1 MTLALAQHGLDAI
14 LIDLALLFALCVA
27 VVVFFHRLKLPP
39 IAGFLVAGALMG
51 PNALGLIS
59 QPELVEHLA
68 EIGVVLLLFTVGM
81 ELSVSDLFRMRRS
94 ILVGGGL
101 QIGLTIILGA
111 GCALV
116 GGMPWRTAIFLGFIL
131 TLSSTAA
138 VSKILQDRGELSSTP
153 GRLAMSICVAQDLAV
168 VPMILLL
175 PLLASGEDQSMG
187 QVLAEIAVS
196 LGYMVVT
203 MVVGWFVVPTVLD
216 LVSKTRSREVFVLSI
231 FTLCLATASVTAA
244 IGLSLALGAFL
255 VGLIISESGYRHQ
268 AAAEVEPFRDALS
281 SLFFVSI
288 GMLFDYRLI
297 LSEPGA
303 VITALVAVIV
313 GKAVLVMIA
322 ARALS
327 LPVWVGIRTGL
338 LLAQVGEF
346 SFVVIQVARGNSLEM
361 GGIEAIFLV
370 VAVLSIALTPLMVV
384 AGRWITRKTDK
395 LEPVIGRQTKKT
407 RRDHVVIV
415 GFGPGGQAVAM
426 ALKNQDIPF
435 VIIELNAATVREF
448 SDQGYPILMGDSS
461 REVVLRA
468 AGVTRA
474 RILVLAVNDSEAT
487 RQTADLARRL
497 APELR
502 IVART
507 NYIGEVP
514 ALERLG
520 VQEIVPQELETSI
533 EVMVRVLRHFLV
545 PDSEVGRQARDVRRG
560 ANLPDRA
567 LRPLDDSARLTE
579 FIPGLR
585 MEIFRVEEG
594 SSVAGFA
601 LRDSDVRHLSE
612 CTVVAIRR
620 DGQTDISIRPDT
632 VLEVGD
638 VAVLLGPSDRIALA
652 GALFSG
658 APTLKS
664 PPD

>member
-1 MTLALAQHGLDAI
+1 
-14 LIDLALLFALCVA
+14 
-27 VVVFFHRLKLPP
+27 
-39 IAGFLVAGALMG
+39 
-51 PNALGLIS
+51 
-59 QPELVEHLA
+59 
-68 EIGVVLLLFTVGM
+68 
-81 ELSVSDLFRMRRS
+81 
-94 ILVGGGL
+94 
-101 QIGLTIILGA
+101 
-111 GCALV
+111 
-116 GGMPWRTAIFLGFIL
+116 
-131 TLSSTAA
+131 
-138 VSKILQDRGELSSTP
+138 
-153 GRLAMSICVAQDLAV
+153 
-168 VPMILLL
+168 
-175 PLLASGEDQSMG
+175 
-187 QVLAEIAVS
+187 
-196 LGYMVVT
+196 
-203 MVVGWFVVPTVLD
+203 
-216 LVSKTRSREVFVLSI
+216 
-231 FTLCLATASVTAA
+231 
-244 IGLSLALGAFL
+244 
-255 VGLIISESGYRHQ
+255 
-268 AAAEVEPFRDALS
+268 
-281 SLFFVSI
+281 
-288 GMLFDYRLI
+288 
-297 LSEPGA
+297 
-303 VITALVAVIV
+303 
-313 GKAVLVMIA
+313 
-322 ARALS
+322 
-327 LPVWVGIRTGL
+327 
-338 LLAQVGEF
+338 
-346 SFVVIQVARGNSLEM
+346 
-361 GGIEAIFLV
+361 
-370 VAVLSIALTPLMVV
+370 
-384 AGRWITRKTDK
+384 
-395 LEPVIGRQTKKT
+395 
-407 RRDHVVIV
+407 
-415 GFGPGGQAVAM
+415 
-426 ALKNQDIPF
+426 
-435 VIIELNAATVREF
+435 
-448 SDQGYPILMGDSS
+448 
-461 REVVLRA
+461 VLRA

-594 SSVAGFA
+594 SGVAGFA

-638 VAVLLGPSDRIALA
+638 VAVLLGPSDRISLA